1 MAERTDPTQKTNHPF
16 YCQYMA
22 VYEYA
27 TQYIQANHVLDIG
40 CGEGYGA
47 NLLAQHAKQVHA
59 IDRHKKTIQKAQ
71 QKYSLPNLSFIVQ
84 NVKKLSKHTLHT
96 FDVVCCFHVI
106 EHLKEPSS
114 LLVDI
119 RKLLSKSGILLI
131 STPNRYSH
139 FRRTTGMEWPFH
151 EREYSVNEFRE
162 LLSVHFKNVELYTL
176 HTSENVQEFQDIR
189 ARYVQQIFRW
199 DILKLRQWLPKQ
211 LLQFSFDVGG
221 KLLKS
226 LISIKNHDLMY
237 GITVSDFQITD
248 KQLNQGLDLIGICR
262 VPLNT

>member
-16 YCQYMA
+16 YCQFRA

-47 NLLAQHAKQVHA
+47 NLLAQHAKDVYA
-59 IDRHKKTIQKAQ
+59 IDKHKKTIQKAQ

-84 NVKKLSKHTLHT
+84 NVKKLSKYTHNT

-162 LLSVHFKNVELYTL
+162 LLSAHFKNVELYTL
-176 HTSENVQEFQDIR
+176 HTSENVQKFQHIR
-189 ARYVQQIFRW
+189 ARYVQQIFKW
-199 DILKLRQWLPKQ
+199 DILKLRQWLPKR
-211 LLQFSFDVGG
+211 LLQFSFNIGG
-221 KLLKS
+221 KILKS
-226 LISIKNHDLMY
+226 ILNANHSTLIHNIAVEDYH
-237 GITVSDFQITD
+237 VSDTQIH
-248 KQLNQGLDLIGICR
+248 QGLDIIAVCR
-262 VPLNT
+262 TF